1 VNQAAQTTPA
11 NTAPASQPR
20 PPQPTPAPPSP
31 AAGSARE
38 ANLRTAAPVRQ
49 VSTSGAAPPETSV
62 SRVQPARQT
71 VGTQETETPEVG
83 NDVPESAY
91 ARRLRLPPEIP
102 GAQSAL
108 VHLPPYDPE
117 HPETRARVVEKLFPD
132 LPEMWPLAL
141 PRPTP
146 GRPAMTLGQL
156 QDLALQYNPT
166 LIQARAGV
174 TSFLGDAIQ
183 AGTHPNPMFGYES
196 DTVGSSLTRD
206 YQGLYFSQLV
216 KTANKLGLARQVANV
231 DVMNAQ
237 LMVRKTRLDVLSQV
251 KAAYFAVLV
260 AEENVIVSDALVRFM
275 HEVFRVQRSRAK
287 GPDVAGFEPAQLRGL
302 ANLAKTQLVLAQNS
316 YIAAWKTLVTK
327 LGLPLMPPTALRGRA
342 DMLVPAITYEA
353 ALRRMLSIHPDILIG
368 RNMASKARYALKLE
382 QVKPI
387 PDVFVYGT
395 FQKDFTNPGAHTT
408 SYNTQLGVPVPIW
421 DRNRGNILSAQGDL
435 GQAQQQL
442 RRAQMDLTAQLANTF
457 AQYETNRYQLQM
469 YAQHVLPDFARAFRS
484 VYERHNSEPGQVGF
498 EDVVLVQQNLA
509 AMVPLYIG
517 ALNGQWSAVADLANL
532 MQIEDFEDMG
542 TIGGQPPQ
550 PGPEVLPPPR
560 AEPRRPA
567 PPARPAPPQ
576 QGGRR

>member
-1 VNQAAQTTPA
+1 VAGPA
-11 NTAPASQPR
+11 DI
-20 PPQPTPAPPSP
+20 
-31 AAGSARE
+31 GE
-38 ANLRTAAPVRQ
+38 
-49 VSTSGAAPPETSV
+49 
-62 SRVQPARQT
+62 
-71 VGTQETETPEVG
+71 
-83 NDVPESAY
+83 DVPDSPY
-91 ARRLRLPPEIP
+91 TRRLRLPAEIP
-102 GAQSAL
+102 GARAPL

-117 HPETRARVVEKLFPD
+117 QPETRARVVERLFPD
-132 LPEMWPLAL
+132 LPEMRPLAL
-141 PRPTP
+141 PKEMP

-166 LIQARAGV
+166 LIQARANV
-174 TSFLGDAIQ
+174 TSLLGDAIQ

-196 DTVGSSLTRD
+196 DTVGSSQNRD
-206 YQGLYFSQLV
+206 YQGVYFSQLV

-237 LMVRKTRLDVLSQV
+237 LMVRRTRLDVLSQV
-251 KAAYFAVLV
+251 KASYFAVLV

-275 HEVFRVQRSRAK
+275 HEVFRVQRARAT

-302 ANLAKTQLVLAQNS
+302 ANLAKTQLILAQNS
-316 YIAAWKTLVTK
+316 YIAAWKTLATK

-342 DMLVPAITYEA
+342 DMTVPVIAYEA
-353 ALRRMLSIHPDILIG
+353 ALRRMLSVHPDILIG

-382 QVKPI
+382 KVKPI

-395 FQKDFTNPGAHTT
+395 FQKDFTTPGLPHT
-408 SYNTQLGVPVPIW
+408 SYNTQVGVPVPIW
-421 DRNRGNILSAQGDL
+421 DRNRGNILSAEGDL

-469 YAQHVLPDFARAFRS
+469 YAEHVLPDYARAFRS

-532 MQIEDFEDMG
+532 MQIEDFDEMATVG
-542 TIGGQPPQ
+542 RGQAQ
-550 PGPEVLPPPR
+550 PAPEPVPAPR
-560 AEPRRPA
+560 AEQRAPL
-567 PPARPAPPQ
+567 PPARPAPRQ